1 MALAAASSRKASEAY
16 GNNPEVVIP
25 ETGAK
30 RRLSGTYW
38 PQHCQARPG
47 PRNEMLALLHSMA
60 TDAGIPEKC
69 EDAACRRSGICRAE
83 TLGEQG
89 PPCGAHWPDA
99 LVQRFEGACEG
110 MALSWILE
118 ERRAD
123 RARNALVPP
132 QPAQPRASKKRP
144 VSKAR

>member
-1 MALAAASSRKASEAY
+1 MPEITNRPYPDYRMMEIEKTVGELPGMIAALFAPRE
-16 GNNPEVVIP
+16 
-25 ETGAK
+25 
-30 RRLSGTYW
+30 W
-38 PQHCQARPG
+38 

-69 EDAACRRSGICRAE
+69 EDAACRRSGICRAG

-144 VSKAR
+144 VSTAR

>member
-1 MALAAASSRKASEAY
+1 MPEITNRPYPDYRMMEIEKTVGELPAMIAALFAPRE
-16 GNNPEVVIP
+16 
-25 ETGAK
+25 
-30 RRLSGTYW
+30 W
-38 PQHCQARPG
+38 PRS
-47 PRNEMLALLHSMA
+47 EMLALLHSMA

-69 EDAACRRSGICRAE
+69 EDAACRRSGICRAG

-118 ERRAD
+118 ERRAN
-123 RARNALVPP
+123 RARNALLPP
-132 QPAQPRASKKRP
+132 QPAQPRARKKRP
-144 VSKAR
+144 VSTAR